1 MIQQPLKI
9 QQSLKTEALYR
20 LKLSLEGSLH
30 SDSLTRGVYATD
42 ASAYQETP
50 AAVAIPKSEQ
60 DLEILIKFARENGI
74 GLIPRTAGT
83 SLAGQVVGSGIVV
96 DVSRHFTEILEV
108 SEAERPEDGG
118 WVRVQPGV
126 IRNELNQALAKHG
139 LFFGPETSTQNRAML
154 GGMLCNNSCGSNSIK
169 YGSVRDH
176 ILEVTALLADGS
188 KAVFGKLTAD
198 EFAAKCQGRPGLE
211 TELYCKIRELLSD
224 SEVREEITREFP
236 KPSIPRRNTGYALD
250 LLMDADCFDKQSEQ
264 SFNFAKLIAGSEG
277 TLCFVTEMKLHCDP
291 LAANVAGLQCAQ
303 FDSIDSAL
311 RAAQLAVK
319 YDCYACEIIDHFVLE
334 CTERSIEH
342 RANRFFIQGEPKAVL
357 VTEIRGDSE
366 DDVLAVTKR
375 IENDFREAGLGYA
388 YPVLFGKDTE
398 KIWDLRKAGLGLLS
412 NQPGDLKPVAVIEDT
427 AVDVA
432 DLADYIREFN
442 HELETK
448 FGLQCVHYAHAGSG
462 EIHLRPIINLKTE
475 EGNRQFREVAQTIAK
490 LVKKYRGSLSGE
502 HGDGRLRGEFLK
514 QMIGE
519 HNYELVKKVKRLW
532 DPQSIFN
539 PGKIVDTPPMNESLR
554 YGAHQHSPDLKTVF
568 DWSSTKGMLGAAE
581 MCNGSGD
588 CRKTHLT
595 GGTMCP
601 SYMATRDEKDTTRAR
616 ANTLRNVITNSSHA
630 NPFDSEELKEVMDLC
645 LSCKGCK
652 KECPSTVD
660 MAKLKAEFQQQYYDS
675 HGSPL
680 RSKLIANF
688 TLTQK
693 IAAWVPWA
701 WNCLFGTP
709 AFRRLANRFSG
720 FHPERTIP
728 LLPKQ
733 TLESW
738 FKTRARESSAAG
750 SRGKVLLFC
759 DEFTNYH
766 DSEIGKLSV
775 ELLEKL
781 GYEVELPEI
790 QESGRTWLSKG
801 YVRKAKEIIQ
811 HNVNVLAPLV
821 NEETPLVGLEP
832 SAILTLRDEALELTE
847 GEVKQKAKQVAE
859 FSFTFE
865 EFIAREFLAGR
876 ISSESFTD
884 EPRTIH
890 FHGHCFQKAM
900 TGTDSIEQ
908 SLSIPKNFKVH
919 QIRSGCCGMAGS
931 FGYEKEHY
939 DISMKIG
946 ELVLFPT
953 VRSIEPKDTVSAP
966 GTSCRHQI
974 HDGTGR
980 KALHP
985 AEVLYEALRS

>member
-1 MIQQPLKI
+1 MTSQALK
-9 QQSLKTEALYR
+9 SEALYR
-20 LKLSLEGSLH
+20 LELDLEGTLH
-30 SDSLTRGVYATD
+30 SDMLTRGVYATD

-50 AAVAIPKSEQ
+50 AAVAIPKTES
-60 DLEILIKFARENGI
+60 DLQTLIKFARENGI

-96 DVSRHFTEILEV
+96 DVSRNFTSILEV
-108 SEAERPEDGG
+108 CKDSEDERGG
-118 WVRVQPGV
+118 WVRLQPGV
-126 IRNELNQALAKHG
+126 IRNELNQALESHG

-154 GGMLCNNSCGSNSIK
+154 GGMLGNNSCGSNSIK

-176 ILEVTALLADGS
+176 IIEVTALLADGS
-188 KAVFGKLTAD
+188 KATFGELSKE
-198 EFAAKCQGRPGLE
+198 EFEAKCAGPAGLE
-211 TELYCKIRELLSD
+211 TELYCRIRDLLING
-224 SEVREEITREFP
+224 EVREEITREFP
-236 KPSIPRRNTGYALD
+236 KPTIPRRNTGYALD
-250 LLMDADCFDKQSEQ
+250 LLMDADCFDSSSSKK
-264 SFNFAKLIAGSEG
+264 FNFAKLIAGSEG
-277 TLCFVTEMKLHCDP
+277 TLCFVTEMKLHCD
-291 LAANVAGLQCAQ
+291 LLNKNVVGLQCAQ
-303 FDSIDSAL
+303 FDSVDSAL
-311 RAAQLAVK
+311 RAAQIAVK
-319 YDCYACEIIDHFVLE
+319 YDCFACEIIDHFVLE

-342 RANRFFIQGEPKAVL
+342 RANRFFIEGEPQAVL

-366 DDVLAVTKR
+366 DDVLNVTAE
-375 IENDFREAGLGYA
+375 IESDFRLAGLGYA

-398 KIWDLRKAGLGLLS
+398 RIWDLRKAGLGLLS

-427 AVDVA
+427 AVDVE

-442 HELETK
+442 EELHSK

-475 EGNRQFREVAQTIAK
+475 EGNQQFREVAQTIAR

-519 HNYELVKKVKRLW
+519 KNYQLVEQIKRIW
-532 DPQSIFN
+532 DPQNIFN
-539 PGKIVDTPPMNESLR
+539 PGKIVDTPPMNQSLR
-554 YGAHQHSPDLKTVF
+554 FGAHQSYPELNTVF
-568 DWSSTKGMLGAAE
+568 DWSSTQGVLGAAE

-616 ANTLRNVITNSSHA
+616 ANTLRNAITNSTQE
-630 NPFDSEELKEVMDLC
+630 NPFDNEEIKEVMDLC

-660 MAKLKAEFQQQYYDS
+660 MAKLKAEFQQHYYDS

-688 TLTQK
+688 TATQQL
-693 IAAWVPWA
+693 AAWAPWA
-701 WNCLFGTP
+701 WNFAFGN
-709 AFRRLANRFSG
+709 ALIRRVLNRVTG
-720 FHPERTIP
+720 FHPDRTIP
-728 LLPKQ
+728 PLPKQ
-733 TLESW
+733 TLATW
-738 FKTRARESSAAG
+738 FKERPKQSPGNGTR
-750 SRGKVLLFC
+750 KVLLFN
-759 DEFTNYH
+759 DEFTNYQ
-766 DSEIGKLSV
+766 DSHIGMRCV

-781 GYEVELPEI
+781 GYDVEIPEHH
-790 QESGRTWLSKG
+790 ESGRTWLSKG
-801 YVRKAKEIIQ
+801 FVRKAKELIEQ
-811 HNVNVLAPLV
+811 NVNQLSPHISENKPLI
-821 NEETPLVGLEP
+821 GIEP
-832 SAILTLRDEALELTE
+832 SAILTFRDEALELTQ
-847 GEVKQKAKQVAE
+847 GETKALARQMAK
-859 FSFTFE
+859 SCYTFE
-865 EFIAREFLAGR
+865 EFIAREIEADR
-876 ISSESFTD
+876 ISAESFT
-884 EPRTIH
+884 EAPRSIR
-890 FHGHCFQKAM
+890 FHGHCFQKAI
-900 TGTDSIEQ
+900 TGTNSIEKT
-908 SLSIPKNFKVH
+908 LSIPANYRVQ

-953 VRSIEPKDTVSAP
+953 VRGLGEDEVIAAP

-985 AEVLYEALRS
+985 VEVLYEALR